1 MATAVAAGHFQDLEK
16 IRESDFICFPSLF
29 PEGESK
35 MGWGWGS
42 GGQTSRRPA
51 SLGPTHL
58 EGPFFASLPPS
69 FVHTSKQTRH
79 VGQWWLSLAG
89 VAGSGKGSGRRSCAG
104 WLAARQ
110 LRGQTVLWR
119 HERKH
124 YEGQN
129 GPLSFSGGKKF
140 LLNECVCDVF
150 ACVPAVTPQPDFH
163 ARCGKKTTKT
173 HRYFNA
179 QCLTAGTGE
188 N

>member
-1 MATAVAAGHFQDLEK
+1 MDRH
-16 IRESDFICFPSLF
+16 P
-29 PEGESK
+29 
-35 MGWGWGS
+35 
-42 GGQTSRRPA
+42 RRPA

-58 EGPFFASLPPS
+58 GGPFFASLPPS

-129 GPLSFSGGKKF
+129 GPLSFSGGKKI

-150 ACVPAVTPQPDFH
+150 ACAPAVTGAAGFPCPVW
-163 ARCGKKTTKT
+163 GEKKET
-173 HRYFNA
+173 RAYFNA
-179 QCLTAGTGE
+179 RRLTAGTGE
-188 N
+188 KLNRMWLERGSVLTKCQVGGRVAHPR